1 MEPMTFNPESLIG
14 IPHIF
19 DVYRK
24 GNVALL
30 NSPGNGIAD
39 DKSIQMAI
47 YEMKSAK
54 RSEAPMRKGI
64 RARDLPAPSGAAVEM
79 EFS

>member
-1 MEPMTFNPESLIG
+1 
-14 IPHIF
+14 
-19 DVYRK
+19 
-24 GNVALL
+24 
-30 NSPGNGIAD
+30 
-39 DKSIQMAI
+39 MAI